1 MVDPAQD
8 SPPPDAPDGLA
19 PGPAPPVEKPL
30 PPMRLDWMRTRTQ
43 WGARARPGA
52 AGLRLDDLDIGAD
65 GPAPERWQD
74 RSMRPRGAQPQRR
87 PEFHGYLRRAEVSL
101 TQDLAD
107 PIGNGSLVV
116 LLSEDVEATALGLE
130 RLRALRRAQARAY
143 LARLAAAGLDR
154 RDQQWP
160 HFAFSTGQIS
170 RDELDERLVQR
181 RAGEDRSP
189 ARG

>member
-43 WGARARPGA
+43 WGTRARPGA

-65 GPAPERWQD
+65 GQERLRHTLQ
-74 RSMRPRGAQPQRR
+74 AQPQRR

-107 PIGNGSLVV
+107 PIGNGALVV
-116 LLSEDVEATALGLE
+116 LLGEDVEATALGLE

>member
-30 PPMRLDWMRTRTQ
+30 PPMRLAFGQER
-43 WGARARPGA
+43 
-52 AGLRLDDLDIGAD
+52 LRHAL
-65 GPAPERWQD
+65 Q
-74 RSMRPRGAQPQRR
+74 AQPQRR

-107 PIGNGSLVV
+107 PIGNGALVV
-116 LLSEDVEATALGLE
+116 LLGEDVEATALGRE
-130 RLRALRRAQARAY
+130 RLQALRRAQARAY

-170 RDELDERLVQR
+170 RHELDERLVQR